1 MLRYAQHDV
10 LCCLIAPETKME
22 AQTYYQQFERNVRI
36 ILDALAAG
44 IDLRTTAL
52 EISLPLEVYVLCE
65 VLNQGANAHFTL
77 TASGVARLV
86 EFQQQFMKHEGQ
98 TLAAMQRVLADKRAM
113 MSTPEGRVL
122 TKEMLIRRLEFFNE
136 AARQVNVMRT
146 QQALGSPSQYVGVN
160 K

>member
-1 MLRYAQHDV
+1 MTFFSPAK
-10 LCCLIAPETKME
+10 KME
-22 AQTYYQQFERNVRI
+22 SQAYYQQFERNVRI

-44 IDLRTTAL
+44 LDLRTTAL

-65 VLNQGANAHFTL
+65 VLNQGAGEQFTL
-77 TASGVARLV
+77 TASGVARLA

-98 TLAAMQRVLADKRAM
+98 TLAALQRVLADKRAV

-146 QQALGSPSQYVGVN
+146 QHMLGSPRQYAGQ
-160 K
+160 